1 MFEQLLEKALPH
13 VPVIVVIAPLLGGLF
28 SALIGRKGLGWAIAM
43 LTSLIS
49 LTCSVYLLQE
59 VVWGESIN
67 VQYRM
72 GNWPKEFGILYLID
86 PLNAAVL
93 TIVSLIG
100 TLCTFYARLS
110 IPSEI
115 PKEKLHFFYAVWQF
129 CLVGLLGITITG
141 DAFNLYVLLEISS
154 LATYT
159 LVAMGKGRN
168 RRALTASINYL
179 VLGTIGASF
188 ILLGIGYLYMITGTL
203 NMAEMAIELNRI
215 QATWSTDAPEYHNA
229 MITGFAF
236 LIVGLSLKL
245 ALFPLHTWLP
255 NAYTYSPSA
264 VSALLAATATKVGA
278 YICIRFIY
286 SIVGTDFAFSA
297 EIPTNIVL
305 MVSAGGAIMIGSF
318 LAIRQANVKKLLAY
332 SSIAQI
338 GYIALGFALAN
349 ENGLT
354 ASIIHIFNHALTK
367 GGMFLALGIV
377 AYRVGGTNL
386 KDLRGLGRRM
396 PFTMAAF
403 TAGGLGLIGVPLT
416 AGFISKW
423 YLVAGTIEAGYIYM
437 AGIVLVGSLLALIYV
452 WKVIEVI
459 YFGKRP
465 EDAPEVKEGPWSMVL
480 PTWILIGGS
489 LYFGIDANLS
499 TEVARKAANML
510 LGGGV

>member
-1 MFEQLLEKALPH
+1 MDKLIHHLPAA
-13 VPVIVVIAPLLGGLF
+13 IVVTPLIGGLL
-28 SALIGRKGLGWAIAM
+28 SALIGRKGLGWLIAM
-43 LTSLIS
+43 LTSTAS
-49 LTCSVYLLQE
+49 LVGSVYLLQD
-59 VVWGESIN
+59 VVWGEN
-67 VQYRM
+67 LHVLYRM
-72 GNWPKEFGILYLID
+72 GNWPQEFGILYLVD

-100 TLCTFYARLS
+100 VICTFYARVS

-115 PKEKLHFFYAVWQF
+115 PKKNLHFFYAIWQF
-129 CLVGLLGITITG
+129 CLTGLLGITITG

-159 LVAMGKGRN
+159 LVAMGKGRD

-203 NMAEMAIELNRI
+203 NMAEMATELNRI
-215 QATWSTDAPEYHNA
+215 QATWGTDAPQYQNA
-229 MITGFAF
+229 TITGFAF

-255 NAYTYSPSA
+255 NAYTYAPSA

-286 SIVGTDFAFSA
+286 SVVGTDFAFSA
-297 EIPTNIVL
+297 EVPTNIVL
-305 MVSAGGAIMIGSF
+305 MLSAAGAILIGSF
-318 LAIRQANVKKLLAY
+318 IAIKQTNVKKLLAY

-338 GYIALGFALAN
+338 GYIALGFALN
-349 ENGLT
+349 NQNGLT

-386 KDLRGLGRRM
+386 KDLSGLGRRM
-396 PFTMAAF
+396 PYTMAAF

-423 YLVAGTIEAGYIYM
+423 YLVSGTIEAGHIYM
-437 AGIVLVGSLLALIYV
+437 AGIVLVGSLLAMIYV
-452 WKVIEVI
+452 WKIVEVI
-459 YFGKRP
+459 YFGKRAD
-465 EDAPEVKEGPWSMVL
+465 DAPEVKEGPFTMIL

-489 LYFGIDANLS
+489 IYFGIDANLS
-499 TEVARKAANML
+499 IKVAQTAANML
-510 LGGGV
+510 LGGGAQ